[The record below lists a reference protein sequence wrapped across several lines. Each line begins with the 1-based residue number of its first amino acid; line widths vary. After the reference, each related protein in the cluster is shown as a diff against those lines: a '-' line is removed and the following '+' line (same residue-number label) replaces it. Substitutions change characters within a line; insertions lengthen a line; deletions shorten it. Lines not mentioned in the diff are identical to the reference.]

1 MLFVS
6 VLLLPFAIVVGLVM
20 WGWTHDTLRE
30 SSQEKTDREFERI
43 ARRLSNPDL
52 AA

>member
-1 MLFVS
+1 MALMLFVS
-6 VLLLPFAIVVGLVM
+6 VLLLPFVIMLGLLI

-43 ARRLSNPDL
+43 AGRLSG
-52 AA
+52 A